1 MLSCRGEQFQ
11 WAGVNA
17 GLERALHSG
26 GKMSFEHVKDLA
38 TIIGV
43 LAGVA
48 SLGKALWEYS
58 RSAVLRRAEYFAQ
71 LDSRFL
77 NDPVFIK
84 LTDLLETNDPAI
96 AKAPTRDKYRYLCFF
111 EEVALLLRADLL
123 REELAC
129 YMFGYY
135 AMLCHKSSS
144 FWSDSLPIKRD
155 YWPLFCDFAERMKVV
170 EDSRRA
176 NEKAFVARLG
186 A

>member
-111 EEVALLLRADLL
+111 ERNWLAICSGTTRCYVIRVLHFGPIPCLSSETTGRCSATLRN
-123 REELAC
+123 
-129 YMFGYY
+129 G
-135 AMLCHKSSS
+135 
-144 FWSDSLPIKRD
+144 
-155 YWPLFCDFAERMKVV
+155 
-170 EDSRRA
+170 
-176 NEKAFVARLG
+176 
-186 A
+186 